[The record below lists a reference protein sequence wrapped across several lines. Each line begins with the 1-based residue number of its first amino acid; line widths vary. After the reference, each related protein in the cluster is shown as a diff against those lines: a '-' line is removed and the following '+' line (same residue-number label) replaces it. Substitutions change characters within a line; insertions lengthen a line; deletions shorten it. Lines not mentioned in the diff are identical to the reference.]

1 MECNLLSPL
10 PCACVCARACACACV
25 RVCVTTLCFG
35 TQLSSQET
43 ATAALLKWGFFT
55 DNQKFAKAPVSGQMK
70 GLTPQGRNCCFF
82 LFFCNTVQDPHLPPH
97 TSSTPLLF
105 SLAAPTH
112 PAGTLS
118 AIIHSAYSSVSS
130 VFPHFLTKNVF
141 FSLSFNFATNSS
153 NHLPSLARLL
163 QHTPQTVCVS
173 DYFPL

>member
-10 PCACVCARACACACV
+10 PCACVCARMCTCACV
-25 RVCVTTLCFG
+25 CNYLVLWH
-35 TQLSSQET
+35 T
-43 ATAALLKWGFFT
+43 AQFPGDGHCSLIKVGFFHRQSEVCEGASERP
-55 DNQKFAKAPVSGQMK
+55 DERADSSGEK
-70 GLTPQGRNCCFF
+70 LLLF
-82 LFFCNTVQDPHLPPH
+82 LFSFFCNTVQDPHLPPH

-153 NHLPSLARLL
+153 NRLPSLARLL
-163 QHTPQTVCVS
+163 QHTPQTVCVG